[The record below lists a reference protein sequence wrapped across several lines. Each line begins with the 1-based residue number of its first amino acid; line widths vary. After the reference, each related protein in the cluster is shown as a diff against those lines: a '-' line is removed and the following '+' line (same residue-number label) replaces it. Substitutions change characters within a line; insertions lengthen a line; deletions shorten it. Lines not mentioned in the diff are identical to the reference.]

1 MSPVNMHEAKSSLSR
16 LVAAIEA
23 GTESEIIIARDGHP
37 AARLVPIASGA
48 KKRIGVAA
56 GKFQVPDD
64 IDGQNAEIEALF
76 YGKSA

>member
-1 MSPVNMHEAKSSLSR
+1 MSSVNMHEAKSSLSR
-16 LVAAIEA
+16 LVAAIET
-23 GTESEIIIARDGHP
+23 GTESEIIIARDGRP
-37 AARLVPIASGA
+37 AARLVPIASGI

-64 IDGQNAEIEALF
+64 IDGQNTEIEDLF